1 MPAARGEGG
10 ATDDAAL
17 VERTGVSVRLVP
29 DSPRNM
35 KVTTSED
42 LALAEL
48 LAGQGG

>member
-1 MPAARGEGG
+1 
-10 ATDDAAL
+10 
-17 VERTGVSVRLVP
+17 VRLVP